1 LTHTDFCDKF
11 LDFCDKFFASSL
23 NISYSLSKIYRGKG
37 LKPLVKKLSEKL
49 LYDLNA
55 QQLSIGTK
63 VNP

>member
-1 LTHTDFCDKF
+1 
-11 LDFCDKFFASSL
+11 
-23 NISYSLSKIYRGKG
+23 LSKIYRGKG